1 MPRAAGVEQ
10 WLGLARWRNREVP
23 TLNGSSNWTLKSP
36 KMMTAQGWRA
46 SQKVT
51 VLVKS
56 AMNDGCYPGW
66 QWVPCNKDGGDMEFR
81 GAGAFEEEGG

>member
-1 MPRAAGVEQ
+1 
-10 WLGLARWRNREVP
+10 
-23 TLNGSSNWTLKSP
+23 
-36 KMMTAQGWRA
+36 MMTAQGWRA
-46 SQKVT
+46 SQKVR